1 MAQVFENM
9 EKIFSSNNFII
20 MLMNKYESNS
30 KKKLALVRFWH
41 QVREK
46 SFYLE
51 ERQGSCQTRM
61 LKLAVLESQQA
72 NTFIQ
77 HSPSNT
83 QKTGVKIKEKRNAYK
98 PNIQIYQIKWF
109 S

>member
-9 EKIFSSNNFII
+9 EKIFSSNNFVI

-46 SFYLE
+46 SFYC
-51 ERQGSCQTRM
+51 RTGM
-61 LKLAVLESQQA
+61 LNLAVLESQQA

-98 PNIQIYQIKWF
+98 PNIHIYQIKWF